1 MQSLFEAYFWGK
13 GSYRTYWYAFFV
25 AFPFT
30 WRNVIIP
37 NVAGGG
43 LFNEYLDLTLYLAD
57 VLLLMCIINILK
69 HENVIKSINN
79 FKKMFHVERIVFV
92 ILFIYTLINFYIA
105 PSKTLWIDAFLSILR
120 AGLVA
125 FITYYYF
132 IIDKSCS
139 TWNKSRVFMGILFLS
154 VLVQL
159 LIGFS
164 QYTINSSAGFY
175 YLGEQ
180 ILSTE
185 IPGVAEINSDHGKQ
199 LRSYGTFLHPNIF
212 GGYIV
217 VMFVIFYAAMR
228 FLLFH
233 VEQKWII
240 FKKFHVEQ
248 ILFVA
253 FTAICLYSI
262 YLSQSKSAI
271 LSFSLSFMFIL
282 FHVEQKWI
290 IFKKFH
296 VEQILLLISI
306 SFLLYIFI
314 NNDWRQSVAERINIF
329 DNYHDYNLNL
339 WGHGLGNDV
348 YLLQFKNHSFWQ
360 LQPIHNIFYKVFFE
374 YGYLGSVGLIIFLI
388 YSFFK
393 YIVPRGTIY
402 LLPMIP
408 LAIIGSIDHYLIDIY
423 VGNILF
429 GLSIGLVLVL
439 SSPLNIDKH

>member
-248 ILFVA
+248 IL
-253 FTAICLYSI
+253 
-262 YLSQSKSAI
+262 
-271 LSFSLSFMFIL
+271 
-282 FHVEQKWI
+282 
-290 IFKKFH
+290 
-296 VEQILLLISI
+296 LLISI

-339 WGHGLGNDV
+339 WGHGLRNDV

-429 GLSIGLVLVL
+429 GLSIGLALVL

>member
-1 MQSLFEAYFWGK
+1 
-13 GSYRTYWYAFFV
+13 
-25 AFPFT
+25 
-30 WRNVIIP
+30 
-37 NVAGGG
+37 
-43 LFNEYLDLTLYLAD
+43 
-57 VLLLMCIINILK
+57 
-69 HENVIKSINN
+69 
-79 FKKMFHVERIVFV
+79 MFHVERIVFV

-120 AGLVA
+120 AVMVA

-139 TWNKSRVFMGILFLS
+139 TWNKSRVFTGILFLS

-212 GGYIV
+212 GGYMV
-217 VMFVIFYAAMR
+217 VVFVIFYAAMR

-248 ILFVA
+248 MLSLVS
-253 FTAICLYSI
+253 IC
-262 YLSQSKSAI
+262 
-271 LSFSLSFMFIL
+271 
-282 FHVEQKWI
+282 V
-290 IFKKFH
+290 
-296 VEQILLLISI
+296 
-306 SFLLYIFI
+306 LLYVFI
-314 NNDWRQSVAERINIF
+314 NNDWRQSVVERINIF
-329 DNYHDYNLNL
+329 DNYDYNINL

-348 YLLQFKNHSFWQ
+348 YLLQLKNHSFWQ
-360 LQPIHNIFYKVFFE
+360 LQPIHNIFYKGVFE
-374 YGYLGSVGLIIFLI
+374 YGYLGSVSLIIFLL

-402 LLPMIP
+402 LLPLIP
-408 LAIIGSIDHYLIDIY
+408 LVIIGNLDHYLMDIY
-423 VGNILF
+423 AGNILL
-429 GLSIGLVLVL
+429 GLIIGLVFVL
-439 SSPLNIDKH
+439 SSPLYIDNV